1 MCHRSSKSGIR
12 WAGHVAL
19 LVELRN
25 AQTFWAKNVKD
36 GVLSLGADGKTVL
49 K

>member
-12 WAGHVAL
+12 WAGHVAI

-25 AQTFWAKNVKD
+25 AQNILEEKPEGWSP
-36 GVLSLGADGKTVL
+36 LSSCRMEKQY
-49 K
+49 